1 VSIMSAAAAPPRIGL
16 TTYREPARWGEWDE
30 VADLLPALYSTAIQQ
45 AEAVSLL
52 LPPAP
57 PAHAAPALDGV
68 HGVLLAGGPDIDP
81 GRYGAE
87 RHPKTG
93 GAREE
98 RDEWELA
105 VVRAA
110 LDRDLPVLAV
120 CRGLQVLNVALGGTL
135 VQHLPD
141 VVGSEMHSPVV
152 GEHGRHSVALQSG
165 SRIAAIVGERAEIAT
180 HHHQGLGELGDGL
193 VPCGW
198 AEDKVVEAVEL
209 PGRTWV
215 FGVQWHPEAY
225 NGDRLF
231 AAFVAGCAARQASR

>member
-1 VSIMSAAAAPPRIGL
+1 
-16 TTYREPARWGEWDE
+16 
-30 VADLLPALYSTAIQQ
+30 
-45 AEAVSLL
+45 
-52 LPPAP
+52 
-57 PAHAAPALDGV
+57 
-68 HGVLLAGGPDIDP
+68 VLLAGGPDIDP

-193 VPCGW
+193 VPSGW